1 MGFYKKKLPD
11 SSVSQVIPQYYS
23 SFCILSEDQYH
34 LFLNRWNDK
43 KCSKSRDKLISGFL
57 PLVKKLVRIKYIKN
71 SELDF
76 EDLFTAGVLGLIRS
90 IDRFE
95 LNKNNRLEP
104 FATWWINSTISE
116 YIKNNWSQ
124 VKICTS
130 KSQRILFSNY
140 SKVKKDL
147 KIQNKENLNEQDL
160 NNISKITKLNIK
172 KIEEFQIRFQKDHY
186 VGESKDFNNLP
197 VNEDFINDNNVENIF
212 FKNEKNIFQKKSIT
226 QALKNLSKKERYIIQ
241 TRFLSE
247 EKQNREKIGKFFKIS
262 DERVRQI
269 ENEAKSKI
277 LNFFKENNL
286 EKDLKNYL

>member
-1 MGFYKKKLPD
+1 MTFLLKKLPE
-11 SSVSQVIPQYYS
+11 SLIPIAEKCKETS
-23 SFCILSEDQYH
+23 ILSDNQYNLLIKNWAH
-34 LFLNRWNDK
+34 K
-43 KCSKSRDKLISGFL
+43 KCEKSRQDLILAFF
-57 PLVKKLVRIKYIKN
+57 PLVHSLSIKKYSNNKEIK
-71 SELDF
+71 F
-76 EDLFTAGVLGLIRS
+76 EDIFSAGVEGLIKS
-90 IDRFE
+90 IDKYE
-95 LNKNNRLEP
+95 IKDDSRLSSY
-104 FATWWINSTISE
+104 AIWWIKSSISE

-140 SKVKKDL
+140 SKIKKDL
-147 KIQNKENLNEQDL
+147 KILNKENLNEQDL
-160 NNISKITKLNIK
+160 NNISKVTKLNIK

-197 VNEDFINDNNVENIF
+197 VNEDFVNDNNVENIF

-226 QALKNLSKKERYIIQ
+226 KALKNLSKKERYIIQ
-241 TRFLSE
+241 KRFLSE
-247 EKQNREKIGKFFKIS
+247 DKQNREKIGKFFKIS

-277 LNFFKENNL
+277 LNFFKENNI